1 MDGLIAYVLAKNFIL
16 QSLAE
21 LTDRRCQV
29 VNTLPVNG
37 EKGIIYLVLNSNSNE
52 QTIYDEYIF
61 DGDNYRKIN
70 SASIDLSDYWN
81 KSDLQIAPYADFIA
95 ELNLQ

>member
-37 EKGIIYLVLNSNSNE
+37 EKGIIYLVLNSDSNE

-61 DGDNYRKIN
+61 DGDNYRNIN

-81 KSDLQIAPYADFIA
+81 KTDLQIAPYADFIA